1 MTPMIVREDFVT
13 LRTSDY
19 ISQEL
24 TTNEPARAGQ
34 RTKLD
39 GVSFVTEK
47 HKVIVKVSGEFV
59 YDGSAVLVASKSKDE
74 HDG

>member
-1 MTPMIVREDFVT
+1 MTPMIIREAFVT
-13 LRTSDY
+13 IRTSY
-19 ISQEL
+19 FIFQEL

-47 HKVIVKVSGEFV
+47 HKMIVKRSGEFV
-59 YDGSAVLVASKSKDE
+59 YEGSAVLVVSKSKDY